1 MAYSGRAD
9 AFDPWRSE
17 ALALRVALG
26 PLRWSSPFRGWSYQ
40 PRMIRSWYPPARGP
54 HVMVSF
60 FRIGEW
66 ETPKI
71 PLCFFLSQKHFV
83 GRRANEGQVF
93 LLVMPQWWRFF
104 LAKACLM
111 GSWNQDPGF
120 FEKYW
125 NTSQSNA
132 DWNHRLRQEYLRWFH
147 LMD

>member
-9 AFDPWRSE
+9 AFDPWRSV

-26 PLRWSSPFRGWSYQ
+26 PLRWSSPFPGWSYQ
-40 PRMIRSWYPPARGP
+40 PRWSAADTLR
-54 HVMVSF
+54 HVVLTWWFLF

-71 PLCFFLSQKHFV
+71 PLCFFLSQKNFV
-83 GRRANEGQVF
+83 ERRANEGQVF

-104 LAKACLM
+104 FEKTCLM

-125 NTSQSNA
+125 NTSRSNA
-132 DWNHRLRQEYLRWFH
+132 DWNHCLRQEYLRWFH